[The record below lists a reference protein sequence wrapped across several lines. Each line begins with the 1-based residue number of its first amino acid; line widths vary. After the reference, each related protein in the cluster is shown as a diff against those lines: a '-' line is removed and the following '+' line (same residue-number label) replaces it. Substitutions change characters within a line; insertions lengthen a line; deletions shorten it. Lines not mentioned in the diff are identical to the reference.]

1 MALIECPEC
10 GREVSSSAAVCPECA
25 YPVGAGTPAVPPRA
39 MSGSTKRPWWRT
51 AISISNRL
59 TIGAFLAGIGGT
71 GEESAA
77 AVAAVIGGL
86 IIGASAI
93 PVFYR
98 DRVERL
104 RAGWADPAPV
114 DGLDDRMAEME
125 HRHRQQMVELEERVD
140 FAERLLTK
148 QREQIG
154 PG

>member
-10 GREVSSSAAVCPECA
+10 GREVSSSAAACPECA
-25 YPVGAGTPAVPPRA
+25 YPVGAGTPSVRTRAV
-39 MSGSTKRPWWRT
+39 SGSTRRPWWKT
-51 AISISNRL
+51 AVSIVGRL
-59 TIGAFLAGIGGT
+59 ALGGFLAGIGG
-71 GEESAA
+71 GEEESA
-77 AVAAVIGGL
+77 AAVIGGL

-114 DGLDDRMAEME
+114 GGLDDRMTEME
-125 HRHRQQMVELEERVD
+125 YRHREQMAELEERVD

-148 QREQIG
+148 QREEIG